1 MTDRGLT
8 DQTFKSG
15 AVPAFNVSDKHPL
28 KPTPLW
34 GKIQAPFPTN
44 QWLTDL
50 VLGKGGNPIM
60 PLPYYMKATPNGFEF
75 GYPNRSATDKFVLTS
90 FVHDL
95 SFKVKSTPCERI
107 LHDYDPMTVTM
118 QYINKGMNCPVM
130 TFPIAYGSPYVT
142 VLYQNTDFPLL
153 DTSHAILSV
162 NNSPVPCTVSGSQF
176 EIIMNNGKT
185 WMVYLLD
192 GQTTFNVTTNQL
204 VATQPY
210 NGIMRAALLLSMED
224 ATNLQLHSGAV
235 PVGSKI
241 SYEVTGDLAQITF
254 KWLVE
259 KRAAIDLLTMAL
271 PHHKESLGKPK
282 NFIMKNSYET
292 IKGKMTGVVG
302 DEWVLQEEL
311 TKTRWFEK
319 TQFSDQ
325 TVQILQTVLKEDK
338 SMTPK
343 AQDTYFFGKEIAA
356 MGRLALIAD
365 QIGDNTT
372 AKEIRD
378 SMKKFLTPRLE
389 GQCNDTLIYDSTW
402 GGIISS
408 EGIKNSGNEFGQGW
422 YNDHHFHYGYW
433 IYAAAVIAKEDKEWG
448 SKYSDFILDL
458 IRDIANPSNDD
469 IYFPVTRNKDWY
481 LGHSWASG
489 LFEFGDD
496 KNQESTS
503 EAVNAYYAVHLW
515 GAAVGD
521 EFTSNLG
528 RVLLATEIRSSQKY
542 WHMYPE
548 NFDVYDPVFAKNSVV
563 GVLWSSKVDYST
575 WFGANVEFIHLIQ
588 MLPFTPIS
596 SQLLE
601 SAWIKYEFPILETV
615 LTRKNPP
622 LEDGWRGLLYMAQ
635 AIIDPES
642 AWKNIQTLKTFDD
655 GNSRTN
661 AYQWVLTQL
670 TKQQLQDQS

>member
-1 MTDRGLT
+1 
-8 DQTFKSG
+8 
-15 AVPAFNVSDKHPL
+15 
-28 KPTPLW
+28 
-34 GKIQAPFPTN
+34 
-44 QWLTDL
+44 
-50 VLGKGGNPIM
+50 
-60 PLPYYMKATPNGFEF
+60 MKAAANGFEF
-75 GYPNRSATDKFVLTS
+75 GYPNRSASDKFVLTS

-95 SFKVKSTPCERI
+95 SFKVKDLKCDRI

-118 QYINKGMNCPVM
+118 QYIESAMKKPVM
-130 TFPIAYGSPYVT
+130 TFPIAYGSPYIT
-142 VLYQNTDFPLL
+142 VLYQNSEFPFL
-153 DTSHAILSV
+153 DTAHAILSV

-176 EIIMNNGKT
+176 EVIMNNGKT
-185 WMVYLLD
+185 WMLYLLD

-204 VATQPY
+204 MATQRY
-210 NGIMRAALLLSMED
+210 NGLMRAALLLSSDD

-241 SYEVTGDLAQITF
+241 SYDVVGDIAQISF

-259 KRAAIDLLTMAL
+259 KRASIDLLTMAL
-271 PHHKESLGKPK
+271 PHHKDSLGKPK

-302 DEWVLQEEL
+302 DEWILQEEL
-311 TKTRWFEK
+311 TKVRWFEK

-325 TVQILQTVLKEDK
+325 TVQILQAVLKEDK
-338 SMTPK
+338 NMQPK
-343 AQDTYFFGKEIAA
+343 AQDTYFFGKQVAA
-356 MGRLALIAD
+356 MGRLVLIAD

-372 AKEIRD
+372 AQEIRE
-378 SMKKFLTPRLE
+378 SMKKVLTPRLE
-389 GQCNDTLIYDSTW
+389 GQCNDTLVYDSTW
-402 GGIISS
+402 GGIVSS
-408 EGIKNSGNEFGQGW
+408 EGIKNPNNEFGQGW

-458 IRDIANPSNDD
+458 IRDIANPSDD
-469 IYFPVTRNKDWY
+469 DKYFPVTRHKDWY

-503 EAVNAYYAVHLW
+503 EAINAYYAVHLW
-515 GAAVGD
+515 GLAVGD

-528 RVLLATEIRSSQKY
+528 RVLLATETRSSQKY

-563 GVLWSSKVDYST
+563 GVLWSSKVDYAT
-575 WFGANVEFIHLIQ
+575 WFGANVEFIHCIQ
-588 MLPFTPIS
+588 MLPFTPAS
-596 SQLLE
+596 RQLLE
-601 SAWIKYEFPILETV
+601 PEWIKYEFPILEKT
-615 LTRKNPP
+615 LTRKDPP
-622 LEDGWRGLLYMAQ
+622 IDETWKGFIYMAQ
-635 AIIDPES
+635 AIIDPEA
-642 AWKNIQTLKTFDD
+642 AWKNVQTLKTFDD

-661 AYQWVLTQL
+661 TYHWVLTLL
-670 TKQQLQDQS
+670 TKLQQDQS